1 MKKNGKK
8 ERFLLKCLCMSKK
21 NCTFA
26 TKIAKTTETMA
37 QETLNSLITR
47 AEEGVAEI
55 QRGECYTNE
64 EVFRRMIQRISY
76 SKN

>member
-1 MKKNGKK
+1 
-8 ERFLLKCLCMSKK
+8 
-21 NCTFA
+21 
-26 TKIAKTTETMA
+26 MA

-64 EVFRRMIQRISY
+64 EVLRRMIQRISY

>member
-1 MKKNGKK
+1 
-8 ERFLLKCLCMSKK
+8 
-21 NCTFA
+21 
-26 TKIAKTTETMA
+26 MA